1 MPNPLRVV
9 ARILTGSTYV
19 VLGADALLTPGKRP
33 EIAGETLAAIRKVV
47 PLPENDTL
55 LVQANAAVM
64 VGGGA
69 MLALGRVPRLAALAL
84 AASLVPDHRGRPPV
98 LDDRGP
104 GGPRPAEDPL
114 LEERRAC
121 SAACCSSRSTRRA
134 SPTPG
139 RAPPRCR

>member
-1 MPNPLRVV
+1 VPNPLRVV

-55 LVQANAAVM
+55 LVQTNAAVM

-69 MLALGRVPRLAALAL
+69 LLALGRVPRLAALAL
-84 AASLVPDHRGRPPV
+84 AASLVPTTAAAHQYWTI
-98 LDDRGP
+98 DDPAARAQQKIHFWKNASLL
-104 GGPRPAEDPL
+104 GGL
-114 LEERRAC
+114 LLVVFN
-121 SAACCSSRSTRRA
+121 
-134 SPTPG
+134 
-139 RAPPRCR
+139 

>member
-84 AASLVPDHRGRPPV
+84 AASLVPTTAAAHRYWAVEDPAARAQQKIHFWKNASLLGGLLLVV
-98 LDDRGP
+98 LD
-104 GGPRPAEDPL
+104 
-114 LEERRAC
+114 
-121 SAACCSSRSTRRA
+121 
-134 SPTPG
+134 
-139 RAPPRCR
+139 

>member
-1 MPNPLRVV
+1 VPNPLRVV

-55 LVQANAAVM
+55 LVQTNAAVM

-69 MLALGRVPRLAALAL
+69 LLALGRVPRLAALAL
-84 AASLVPDHRGRPPV
+84 AASLVPTTAAAHQYWTI
-98 LDDRGP
+98 DDPAARAQQKIHFWKNASLL
-104 GGPRPAEDPL
+104 GGL
-114 LEERRAC
+114 LLVVFD
-121 SAACCSSRSTRRA
+121 
-134 SPTPG
+134 
-139 RAPPRCR
+139 

>member
-19 VLGADALLTPGKRP
+19 VLGADALLSPGKRP
-33 EIAGETLAAIRKVV
+33 EIAGETLAAIRTVV

-64 VGGGA
+64 VGAGA

-84 AASLVPDHRGRPPV
+84 AASLVPTTAAAHQYWTI
-98 LDDRGP
+98 
-104 GGPRPAEDPL
+104 EDPAARAQQKIHFWKSAGL
-114 LEERRAC
+114 LGSLLLVAFD
-121 SAACCSSRSTRRA
+121 
-134 SPTPG
+134 
-139 RAPPRCR
+139 

>member
-33 EIAGETLAAIRKVV
+33 EIAGQTLAAIRKVV

-69 MLALGRVPRLAALAL
+69 LLALGRVPRLAALAL
-84 AASLVPDHRGRPPV
+84 AASLVPTTAAAHQYWTI
-98 LDDRGP
+98 DDPAARAQQKIHFWKNASLL
-104 GGPRPAEDPL
+104 GGL
-114 LEERRAC
+114 LLVVFD
-121 SAACCSSRSTRRA
+121 
-134 SPTPG
+134 
-139 RAPPRCR
+139 